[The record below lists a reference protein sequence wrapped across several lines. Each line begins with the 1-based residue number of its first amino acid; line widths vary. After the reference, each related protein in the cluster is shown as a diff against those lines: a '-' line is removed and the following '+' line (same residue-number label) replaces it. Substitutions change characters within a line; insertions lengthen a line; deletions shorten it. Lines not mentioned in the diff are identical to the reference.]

1 MRGSPPSAP
10 KRQKRRWEGNTGLTG
25 KRVGRIPRAR
35 FTNIGSSAEKALPT
49 SCTLFA
55 GPLSSFFS
63 FFSLSYTSHLIRI
76 SSICGCSQLS
86 LNYPFALHTSFFHTS
101 FLPTGSLLYSSTL
114 RKQIKVAR
122 NGIPFFPDADLVAE
136 LCSSVANADLF
147 SKKKERKKET
157 CSLALLCCSPAC
169 LPACC
174 CCCYCICQPYMLQ
187 LLHGTIE

>member
-35 FTNIGSSAEKALPT
+35 FSNIGSGAEKALPT

-55 GPLSSFFS
+55 GPRSLFFS

-76 SSICGCSQLS
+76 CSICGCSQLS
-86 LNYPFALHTSFFHTS
+86 LNYPFALHASFFHTS

-122 NGIPFFPDADLVAE
+122 NRIPFFPDADLVAE
-136 LCSSVANADLF
+136 LCSSVANAGLF
-147 SKKKERKKET
+147 PKKKKERRKPA
-157 CSLALLCCSPAC
+157 LALLCCS
-169 LPACC
+169 PACC

>member
-1 MRGSPPSAP
+1 MGGKHGTDRETSGTDPKSEIYQYWQQCREGSPDFLHLV
-10 KRQKRRWEGNTGLTG
+10 RW
-25 KRVGRIPRAR
+25 
-35 FTNIGSSAEKALPT
+35 SS
-49 SCTLFA
+49 LF
-55 GPLSSFFS
+55 FFS

-174 CCCYCICQPYMLQ
+174 CCCYCICQPYILQ

>member
-1 MRGSPPSAP
+1 VGGKHGTDRETSGTDPKSEIYQYWQQCREGSPDFLHLV
-10 KRQKRRWEGNTGLTG
+10 RW
-25 KRVGRIPRAR
+25 
-35 FTNIGSSAEKALPT
+35 SS
-49 SCTLFA
+49 LF
-55 GPLSSFFS
+55 FFS

-76 SSICGCSQLS
+76 CSICGCSQLS
-86 LNYPFALHTSFFHTS
+86 LNYPFALHASFFHTS
-101 FLPTGSLLYSSTL
+101 FLPTGSLLCSSTL

-136 LCSSVANADLF
+136 LCSSVANAGLF
-147 SKKKERKKET
+147 SKKKRKKERKP
-157 CSLALLCCSPAC
+157 ALLLCFAAR